1 MLQFSTWFFQQQGE
15 HENGFPHSPVWTELV
30 NLYSPP
36 ELLPMRVGFCGGRF
50 DLDKVPR
57 FEDMILADGDIYREP
72 VDSVRK
78 LLKGEH
84 DKHLPLVRG
93 FIAGL

>member
-1 MLQFSTWFFQQQGE
+1 
-15 HENGFPHSPVWTELV
+15 
-30 NLYSPP
+30 
-36 ELLPMRVGFCGGRF
+36 MRVGFCGGRF

-57 FEDMILADGDIYREP
+57 FEDVILADGKIYRKP

-84 DKHLPLVRG
+84 DKHLPLVHYS
-93 FIAGL
+93 